1 MMCYSDFMDAY
12 NEASSHSGGDAV
24 QNLRLAPILS
34 TGEAF
39 EFFREV
45 DKNSALDQMRIS
57 KADFITLFDW
67 WSSIDTSIT
76 AELKSALFSALD
88 IRDDKVR
95 DAACMHALA
104 GRVSEQ

>member
-1 MMCYSDFMDAY
+1 MCYSDFMDAY
-12 NEASSHSGGDAV
+12 KVASSHSGGDAV

-39 EFFREV
+39 EIFREI
-45 DKNSALDQMRIS
+45 DTNSALDQRRIS

-67 WSSIDTSIT
+67 WSSIDTSIS

-95 DAACMHALA
+95 DAAYMHALA
-104 GRVSEQ
+104 CRVSEQ

>member
-1 MMCYSDFMDAY
+1 MSTPLVDV
-12 NEASSHSGGDAV
+12 SSPSKRT
-24 QNLRLAPILS
+24 QELRTS
-34 TGEAF
+34 TGVAVDVDLPKGVN
-39 EFFREV
+39 EV
-45 DKNSALDQMRIS
+45 QGRIS
-57 KADFITLFDW
+57 NADFITLFDW

>member
-1 MMCYSDFMDAY
+1 MSTPLVDV
-12 NEASSHSGGDAV
+12 SSPSKRT
-24 QNLRLAPILS
+24 QELRTS
-34 TGEAF
+34 TGFAVDVDLPKE
-39 EFFREV
+39 EV
-45 DKNSALDQMRIS
+45 NEVQGRIS

-67 WSSIDTSIT
+67 WSSLDTSIT

-104 GRVSEQ
+104 RRVSLS